1 MVRGWT
7 PARPAW
13 RLDIILFLSKKS
25 FDTITRS
32 EFYYNL
38 IYKDLFQKYLIITSP
53 IKVKVCELATGNQYL
68 EVWNALPDS
77 WPYEFATVIENGTV
91 FNKNFVIF
99 ETYDD
104 STDEM
109 DGDMYMILNLVT
121 RKRFSFGKE
130 LLEESI
136 LSLIDNFD
144 GLSVDMGEY
153 GPGLEQTKVRQMVVG
168 TNQIEIKY
176 HMRIS
181 FQRNHYSGQLF
192 IGQSWA

>member
-1 MVRGWT
+1 
-7 PARPAW
+7 
-13 RLDIILFLSKKS
+13 
-25 FDTITRS
+25 
-32 EFYYNL
+32 
-38 IYKDLFQKYLIITSP
+38 
-53 IKVKVCELATGNQYL
+53 
-68 EVWNALPDS
+68 
-77 WPYEFATVIENGTV
+77 
-91 FNKNFVIF
+91 
-99 ETYDD
+99 
-104 STDEM
+104 M